1 MTMTIKRRFA
11 AIDLGQVHYYTA
23 GEALAG
29 NGKRPAVLMHASPFA
44 ARTLNPL
51 TARLGQSRW
60 ALAPDNLGQGDS
72 CAPDEDNPAIGYF
85 GDAMVRLLD
94 SLKIEKADLYGTHTG
109 AHTAMDVA
117 IRHPDRVGK
126 LILDGIGLPPREL
139 KDDYIAH
146 LREPP
151 PYDYTGSQY
160 LWAFNV
166 IKDMFIWFPY
176 YRRDAA
182 HRRNRDVPD
191 ANDLHDRTLDLLKNL
206 FSYHK
211 AYIAAFDNNEDGKKF
226 PDIPVP
232 TLLTAA
238 EGDISGG
245 AMDAVAKMIPHC
257 TQRNY
262 PPGVQPG
269 DVGPA
274 ATMFVD
280 WLDGA

>member
-1 MTMTIKRRFA
+1 MTTTIKRRFA

-23 GEALAG
+23 GEAHAD

-51 TARLGQSRW
+51 TAQLGQSRW

-72 CAPDEDNPAIGYF
+72 CPPAADNPDIGYF

-94 SLKIEKADLYGTHTG
+94 SLKIDRADLYGTHTG

-117 IRHPDRVGK
+117 IRYPDRVGK

-146 LREPP
+146 LRETP

-160 LWAFNV
+160 LWAFHV

-182 HRRNRDVPD
+182 HRRNRDVPAAD
-191 ANDLHDRTLDLLKNL
+191 DLHDRTLDLLKNL

-211 AYIAAFDNNEDGKKF
+211 AYIAAFDNNENGKRF
-226 PDIPVP
+226 PDIQVP

-238 EGDISGG
+238 EGDISGA
-245 AMDAVAKMIPHC
+245 AMGAVAKMIPDC
-257 TQRNY
+257 TKKNY

-274 ATMFVD
+274 AAMFVD

>member
-51 TARLGQSRW
+51 TAQLGQSRW

-72 CAPDEDNPAIGYF
+72 CAPNTDKPEIGYF

-94 SLKIEKADLYGTHTG
+94 SLKIERADLYGTHTG

-146 LREPP
+146 LRETP

-238 EGDISGG
+238 EGDISGA
-245 AMDAVAKMIPHC
+245 AMGAVAKMIPHC
-257 TQRNY
+257 TQKNY

>member
-1 MTMTIKRRFA
+1 MTIKRRFA
-11 AIDLGQVHYYTA
+11 AIDIGQVHYYTA
-23 GEALAG
+23 GEAHAG
-29 NGKRPAVLMHASPFA
+29 AGRRPVVLMHASPFA

-51 TARLGQSRW
+51 TARLGETRW
-60 ALAPDNLGQGDS
+60 AIAPDNLGQGDS
-72 CAPDEDNPAIGYF
+72 CAPEVDEPDIGYF

-94 SLKIEKADLYGTHTG
+94 ALGIERADLYGTHTG
-109 AHTAMDVA
+109 AHTAMDIA

-126 LILDGIGLPPREL
+126 LILDGIGLPPRDL

-146 LREPP
+146 LREKP
-151 PYDYTGSQY
+151 PYDYAGSHY
-160 LWAFNV
+160 LWAFHT

-191 ANDLHDRTLDLLKNL
+191 ANDMHDRTLDLLKNL
-206 FSYHK
+206 FCYHK
-211 AYIAAFDNNEDGKKF
+211 AYIAAFNNNDGGRRF

-238 EGDISGG
+238 EGDVSGA
-245 AMDAVAKMIPHC
+245 AMDEVAKMIPQC
-257 TQRNY
+257 ALRRY
-262 PPGVQPG
+262 PAGVQPG

-280 WLDGA
+280 WLDAP

>member
-1 MTMTIKRRFA
+1 MTTIKRRFA

-23 GEALAG
+23 GESLAD

-51 TARLGQSRW
+51 TEQLGLSRW
-60 ALAPDNLGQGDS
+60 TLAPDNLGQGDS
-72 CAPDEDNPAIGYF
+72 CAPDTDYPAIGYF

-94 SLKIEKADLYGTHTG
+94 ALKIDKADLYGTHTG

-117 IRHPDRVGK
+117 IRYPDRVGK
-126 LILDGIGLPPREL
+126 LILDGIGLPPRDL

-146 LREPP
+146 LRETP
-151 PYDYTGSQY
+151 PYDYSGSQY
-160 LWAFNV
+160 LWAFHV

-191 ANDLHDRTLDLLKNL
+191 ADDLHDRTLDLLKNL

-211 AYIAAFDNNEDGKKF
+211 AYIAAFDNNEGGKRF

-238 EGDISGG
+238 EGDVSGA
-245 AMDAVAKMIPHC
+245 AMGEVAKMIPNC
-257 TQRNY
+257 TQKNY

-274 ATMFVD
+274 AAMVAN

>member
-1 MTMTIKRRFA
+1 MTIKRRFA
-11 AIDLGQVHYYTA
+11 RIDLGQVHYYTA

-51 TARLGQSRW
+51 TDALGQGRW
-60 ALAPDNLGQGDS
+60 TLAPDNLGQGDS
-72 CAPDEDNPAIGYF
+72 CAPDTDDPDIGYF

-94 SLKIEKADLYGTHTG
+94 ALDIDKADLYGTHTG

-126 LILDGIGLPPREL
+126 LILDGIGLPPRAL

-146 LREPP
+146 LRETP

-176 YRRDAA
+176 YRRDAE
-182 HRRNRDVPD
+182 HRRDRDVPAAD
-191 ANDLHDRTLDLLKNL
+191 DLHDRTLDLLKNM

-211 AYIAAFDNNEDGKKF
+211 AYIAAFDNNEGGKRF

-238 EGDISGG
+238 GGDISGG
-245 AMDAVAKMIPHC
+245 AMAEVAKMIPNC
-257 TQRNY
+257 TQKNY
-262 PPGVQPG
+262 PVGVQPG

-274 ATMFVD
+274 AAMFVE
-280 WLDGA
+280 WLDAA